1 MRSKWFAMMLAISL
15 LLTGCTGGGDPSS
28 AADDG
33 GSSQAAARTE
43 TEWGSTDAMLHTYD
57 GEIQA
62 ATFCLTG
69 DGERSPALEAG
80 EFDTGFLEGLG
91 ALTPQT
97 PPEAVDWTQT
107 GVELTITDDG
117 EDYVYRVL
125 LDGGLCTEQNGQT
138 YWLGTDQLAFSFQ
151 RGVSGFVTAAEPLVE
166 RTELAWPED
175 EPDAWGTEPAGPLAV
190 PEGSTLKLC
199 VWNWE
204 DQPLFLTLKDGERA
218 EELTAAL
225 ESVTETVPFELVT
238 GGMIYYIAAE
248 TPKGL
253 CTICS
258 GGRTSSLT
266 TRTR

>member
-1 MRSKWFAMMLAISL
+1 
-15 LLTGCTGGGDPSS
+15 
-28 AADDG
+28 
-33 GSSQAAARTE
+33 
-43 TEWGSTDAMLHTYD
+43 MLHYD
-57 GEIQA
+57 GEVQA

-80 EFDTGFLEGLG
+80 EFGTSFLEGLG
-91 ALTPQT
+91 SLTPQT
-97 PPEAVDWTQT
+97 PPETVDWTQT

-151 RGVSGFVTAAEPLVE
+151 RGVSGFITAASPGWSALSLPGR
-166 RTELAWPED
+166 RTSLTPGHRACR
-175 EPDAWGTEPAGPLAV
+175 PLAV

-199 VWNWE
+199 VWNWQ

-238 GGMIYYIAAE
+238 GGTIYYIAAE
-248 TPKGL
+248 TPKGTL
-253 CTICS
+253 YYMFRGTDELFDYQNRVIWKVPEGVFDQCLALYAQEMAS
-258 GGRTSSLT
+258 QLN
-266 TRTR
+266 

>member
-1 MRSKWFAMMLAISL
+1 MTAGAVRPQPGPK
-15 LLTGCTGGGDPSS
+15 PSG
-28 AADDG
+28 AAP
-33 GSSQAAARTE
+33 
-43 TEWGSTDAMLHTYD
+43 DAVLHTYD

-138 YWLGTDQLAFSFQ
+138 YWAGNGSA
-151 RGVSGFVTAAEPLVE
+151 GALV
-166 RTELAWPED
+166 
-175 EPDAWGTEPAGPLAV
+175 PAG
-190 PEGSTLKLC
+190 
-199 VWNWE
+199 
-204 DQPLFLTLKDGERA
+204 
-218 EELTAAL
+218 
-225 ESVTETVPFELVT
+225 SVRV
-238 GGMIYYIAAE
+238 Y
-248 TPKGL
+248 
-253 CTICS
+253 C
-258 GGRTSSLT
+258 GGRVPGGAH
-266 TRTR
+266 